1 MVKCCHHRSRN
12 LNVALKEQAISIRKD
27 QGMADLNCECG
38 ACGFDLNFTKPQLS
52 LFCGCKDCRQALE
65 WGATKG
71 GKNPS
76 ALPELIYMRSD
87 ISAITGKSFMKAFQ
101 LRQDAK
107 STRLYCVLCFSVIG
121 VDYPGYRDNVFMF
134 FKNHCRT
141 SCDLSQSPAAAI
153 YLNDLPDLSKAE
165 VPIDVPVFH
174 SFRFQQ
180 EQSRFRKINGITDT
194 FKKPA
199 SVPAGQSLR
208 DIIKT
213 LGPVEILNLRQG
225 KSLI

>member
-1 MVKCCHHRSRN
+1 MGRYKGRKKSLCLARTYIY
-12 LNVALKEQAISIRKD
+12 ALRYFSH
-27 QGMADLNCECG
+27 N
-38 ACGFDLNFTKPQLS
+38 
-52 LFCGCKDCRQALE
+52 
-65 WGATKG
+65 
-71 GKNPS
+71 
-76 ALPELIYMRSD
+76 
-87 ISAITGKSFMKAFQ
+87 GKSFMKAFQ
-101 LRQDAK
+101 LRQYAK

-199 SVPAGQSLR
+199 SVPTGQSLR

-213 LGPVEILNLRQG
+213 LGPVEILNLQQV

>member
-1 MVKCCHHRSRN
+1 M
-12 LNVALKEQAISIRKD
+12 
-27 QGMADLNCECG
+27 
-38 ACGFDLNFTKPQLS
+38 
-52 LFCGCKDCRQALE
+52 
-65 WGATKG
+65 
-71 GKNPS
+71 
-76 ALPELIYMRSD
+76 
-87 ISAITGKSFMKAFQ
+87 
-101 LRQDAK
+101 
-107 STRLYCVLCFSVIG
+107 IG

-141 SCDLSQSPAAAI
+141 SFDLSQSPAAAI

-213 LGPVEILNLRQG
+213 LGPVEILNLQQG
-225 KSLI
+225 KSLM